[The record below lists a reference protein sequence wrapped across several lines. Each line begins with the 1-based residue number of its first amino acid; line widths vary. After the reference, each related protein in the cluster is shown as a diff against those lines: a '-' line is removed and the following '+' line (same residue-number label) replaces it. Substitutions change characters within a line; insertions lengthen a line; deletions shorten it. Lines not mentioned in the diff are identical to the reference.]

1 MTQRALMPDRPR
13 GSMNEISAWRLVAYL
28 AATLPSELVTCL
40 SVTQCGLSG
49 PHVVFTHLFESF
61 ILSVIIMIII

>member
-28 AATLPSELVTCL
+28 AATLPLELVTCMA
-40 SVTQCGLSG
+40 VTQCGLPEPV
-49 PHVVFTHLFESF
+49 PHVVFTHLFEA
-61 ILSVIIMIII
+61 LSSVWL